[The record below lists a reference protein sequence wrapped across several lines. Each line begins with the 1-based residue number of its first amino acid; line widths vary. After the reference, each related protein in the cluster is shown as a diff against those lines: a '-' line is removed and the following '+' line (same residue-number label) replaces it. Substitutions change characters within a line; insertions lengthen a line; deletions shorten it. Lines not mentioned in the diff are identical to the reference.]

1 MKVLKEVTKWDVDYR
16 QPNHTYLLDGDKI
29 VAYKPW
35 SGMEVRVS
43 KTRKAKLDQRYRK
56 FEEFKYVEADWPG
69 VNVST
74 TGPAVKQVQGS
85 KGQTYFVNTESG
97 SCSCVGFSFRGACK
111 HIKQIK
117 ETHRAKLVQQQINR

>member
-85 KGQTYFVNTESG
+85 KGQTYFVNTEERTCTCPG
-97 SCSCVGFSFRGACK
+97 YKFRGACK
-111 HIKQIK
+111 HIQQ
-117 ETHRAKLVQQQINR
+117 VQWEKSYA

>member
-56 FEEFKYVEADWPG
+56 FEEFEYVEADWPG
-69 VNVST
+69 VSAST
-74 TGPAVKQVQGS
+74 TGPAVMRVEGS